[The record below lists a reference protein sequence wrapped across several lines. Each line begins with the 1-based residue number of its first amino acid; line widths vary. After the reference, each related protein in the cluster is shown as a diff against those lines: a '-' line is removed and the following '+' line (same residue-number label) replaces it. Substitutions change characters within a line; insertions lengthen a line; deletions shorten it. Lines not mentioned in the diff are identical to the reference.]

1 MTSGNTRKASE
12 GRHFGTAAAFTKRH
26 LHSGG
31 LGEAEAAMLEVAG
44 DQYLIFSICL
54 LYRRVLCRV
63 ISVINYNNYFKPN
76 PASISLSH
84 RRANRQQSPLNLPT
98 FHQSY
103 HNTATMSS
111 ESFAMTRKTMG
122 PELAKL
128 AEEHMKHDLQQ
139 SDRDA
144 LHKAAS
150 TVSTWATAGSLL
162 GLSLGT
168 LLAFRIRR
176 SRTALF
182 KAFKTREQPTA
193 LRFASGKEEP
203 LPDLTNAMKPSTL
216 GDVATYCLLG
226 GGGIFFGGETGL
238 LAGSFRARQQI
249 GSDRDGRDR
258 IQRAFR
264 RFQADA
270 LRQQAQLLENEDKGS
285 ILGL

>member
-1 MTSGNTRKASE
+1 
-12 GRHFGTAAAFTKRH
+12 
-26 LHSGG
+26 
-31 LGEAEAAMLEVAG
+31 
-44 DQYLIFSICL
+44 
-54 LYRRVLCRV
+54 
-63 ISVINYNNYFKPN
+63 
-76 PASISLSH
+76 
-84 RRANRQQSPLNLPT
+84 
-98 FHQSY
+98 
-103 HNTATMSS
+103 MSS

-150 TVSTWATAGSLL
+150 TVSTYATVGSLF
-162 GLSLGT
+162 GLALGT
-168 LLAFRIRR
+168 LLAFRIRSNR
-176 SRTALF
+176 SAI
-182 KAFKTREQPTA
+182 FKTFRSTEQPIA
-193 LRFASGKEEP
+193 LKFASGKEQP
-203 LPDLTNAMKPSTL
+203 LPDISAAMKPSTL

-238 LAGSFRARQQI
+238 LAGTFRARQQI

-270 LRQQAQLLENEDKGS
+270 LRQQAAVLENEGKGS

>member
-1 MTSGNTRKASE
+1 MN
-12 GRHFGTAAAFTKRH
+12 
-26 LHSGG
+26 
-31 LGEAEAAMLEVAG
+31 
-44 DQYLIFSICL
+44 
-54 LYRRVLCRV
+54 
-63 ISVINYNNYFKPN
+63 
-76 PASISLSH
+76 
-84 RRANRQQSPLNLPT
+84 
-98 FHQSY
+98 
-103 HNTATMSS
+103 S

-128 AEEHMKHDLQQ
+128 AEEHIKHDLQQ

-144 LHKAAS
+144 LHKAAR
-150 TVSTWATAGSLL
+150 TVSTWATVGSLL

-168 LLAFRIRR
+168 ILAFRIRR

-182 KAFKTREQPTA
+182 NAFKTREQPTA

-216 GDVATYCLLG
+216 GDVATYFLLG
-226 GGGIFFGGETGL
+226 GGGLFFGGETGL

-270 LRQQAQLLENEDKGS
+270 LRKQAQVLENEDKGS
-285 ILGL
+285 ILGF